1 VIEMRTLSFSVR
13 CPGSPSCVSVT
24 VFVLMVRCLVAMYM
38 LFGTGASAAKMC
50 VRCYSDLITMVVML
64 DTVLSGD

>member
-1 VIEMRTLSFSVR
+1 
-13 CPGSPSCVSVT
+13 
-24 VFVLMVRCLVAMYM
+24 MVRCLVAMYM